1 VHNITGRGLILYR
14 RRLEPRTNFVRRGI
28 AEVAGS
34 VSRAVVFGNRGIT
47 MNAEKLEI
55 FFVEDNEV
63 IRFALK
69 SMLRRIPGFSVAG
82 EAANGRS
89 ALDELSRIHP
99 AVILVD
105 IGLPDI
111 DGIELTKEIKKF
123 RPAARVLMLTAS
135 DDESDIFDAL
145 DAGADGYVLKA
156 EYGKNLETAIRSVRL
171 GAVWLDPAIARQV
184 LKATQR
190 PLSKRQQKVEPIALS
205 IEERTVL
212 GHVAQA
218 SCQDGVC
225 LVEPGFLKKL
235 RRFANNPANQE
246 ADNQAHSQ
254 C

>member
-1 VHNITGRGLILYR
+1 
-14 RRLEPRTNFVRRGI
+14 
-28 AEVAGS
+28 VAGS

-89 ALDELSRIHP
+89 ALDELSRINP

-111 DGIELTKEIKKF
+111 DGIELTKEIK
-123 RPAARVLMLTAS
+123 RILPDARVLMLTAS
-135 DDESDIFDAL
+135 DDENDIFDAL

-156 EYGKNLETAIRSVRL
+156 EFGKNLETAIRSVRL
-171 GAVWLDPAIARQV
+171 GAVWLDPAIARLV

-190 PLSKRQQKVEPIALS
+190 PLSKRQQQKVEPIALS

-235 RRFANNPANQE
+235 RRFANNPANQQ

>member
-1 VHNITGRGLILYR
+1 
-14 RRLEPRTNFVRRGI
+14 
-28 AEVAGS
+28 
-34 VSRAVVFGNRGIT
+34 

-69 SMLRRIPGFSVAG
+69 SMLRRIPDFSVAG

-89 ALDELSRIHP
+89 ALEQLSRLNP

-111 DGIELTKEIKKF
+111 DGIELTKEIKLF
-123 RPAARVLMLTAS
+123 LPDARVLMLTAS

-156 EYGKNLETAIRSVRL
+156 EFGKNLETAIRSVRL
-171 GAVWLDPAIARQV
+171 GAVWLDPAIARLV

-212 GHVAQA
+212 GHVAQ
-218 SCQDGVC
+218 SDCQDGVC

-235 RRFANNPANQE
+235 RRFATNPANQE

>member
-1 VHNITGRGLILYR
+1 
-14 RRLEPRTNFVRRGI
+14 
-28 AEVAGS
+28 
-34 VSRAVVFGNRGIT
+34 
-47 MNAEKLEI
+47 
-55 FFVEDNEV
+55 
-63 IRFALK
+63 
-69 SMLRRIPGFSVAG
+69 
-82 EAANGRS
+82 
-89 ALDELSRIHP
+89 LSRLNP

-111 DGIELTKEIKKF
+111 DGIELTKEIKLF
-123 RPAARVLMLTAS
+123 LPDARVLMLTAS

-156 EYGKNLETAIRSVRL
+156 EFGKNLETAIRSVRL
-171 GAVWLDPAIARQV
+171 GAVWLDPAIARLV

-212 GHVAQA
+212 GHVAQ
-218 SCQDGVC
+218 SDCQDGVC

-235 RRFANNPANQE
+235 RRFATNPANQE